1 MTIQDFM
8 ELLINGDSQHF
19 NIYDNEKEEIIFDG
33 AGSEMPDEL
42 LDESVS
48 KYRDFYTTDML
59 SLIQLL
65 FKMALSK

>member
-8 ELLINGDSQHF
+8 ELLIDGDSQHF

-42 LDESVS
+42 IDEEISSIDNIYGDNV
-48 KYRDFYTTDML
+48 DIITL
-59 SLIQLL
+59 NIN
-65 FKMALSK
+65 

>member
-8 ELLINGDSQHF
+8 ELLIDGDSQHF

-42 LDESVS
+42 IDEEISS
-48 KYRDFYTTDML
+48 IDNIYGDNGDIITL
-59 SLIQLL
+59 NIN
-65 FKMALSK
+65 